1 MLKPFAF
8 LVCMCIACLGTALR
22 ADVIEVEGTVKEI
35 NAEERTLTLSRKR
48 GKAEKLI
55 ELEVSRKA
63 VVREGGA
70 DVDLADIKA
79 GDEVAVTYDS
89 KLEIVTEMSR
99 EAKAGGG
106 PNYAKLLRKKFAA
119 SKSTLDPKSG
129 VLTLAYDLT
138 KANQTKDFRFADG
151 ALTINAGV
159 AKVAPVEMAK
169 HVAVFKTGSISGRF
183 LYGNNEGEQMMLGTT
198 AATSLRFH
206 KFNEFWLQLFSEGRE
221 IARKDFGDKKPLPI
235 LYEIT
240 ETKMRINV
248 NGQELAGLRVSP
260 GVCGAFTLHGG
271 NAGLAIAGLVIS
283 GVPEEK
289 WMKDFFESDP

>member
-1 MLKPFAF
+1 MWKPFG
-8 LVCMCIACLGTALR
+8 LVIVLCFGWMGTALY

-35 NAEERTLTLSRKR
+35 NAEDRTLTLTRKR
-48 GKAEKLI
+48 GKAEKVL

-63 VVREGGA
+63 SIKDGDA
-70 DVDLADIKA
+70 DADLADIKA
-79 GDEVAVTYDS
+79 GDEVAITYDS
-89 KLEIVTEMSR
+89 KLEIVTEINR

-119 SKSTLDPKSG
+119 SKATLDQKSG
-129 VLTLAYDLT
+129 VLTLAYDFAKPT
-138 KANQTKDFRFADG
+138 QAKDFTFADG
-151 ALTINAGV
+151 ALTIGGGV

-169 HVAVFKTGSISGRF
+169 HVVVFKTGSVNGRF

-206 KFNEFWLQLFSEGRE
+206 KFNEFWLQLFSQGRE

-240 ETKMRINV
+240 EAKMRINV
-248 NGQELAGLRVSP
+248 NGQELAGLRVNP
-260 GVCGAFTLHGG
+260 GICGAFTFHGG
-271 NAGLAIAGLVIS
+271 NAGLAVAGLVIS
-283 GVPEEK
+283 GVPDEA